1 MAQEVEAPMQ
11 DKAKSAGNAGE
22 DQQQE
27 RAVLAHIID
36 THPATLRLSDLIR
49 ELSRSDDFSE
59 RDGIERAVREL
70 VKGGLLFRCEGAVL
84 PTRAALY
91 LYELGVG

>member
-1 MAQEVEAPMQ
+1 MQ
-11 DKAKSAGNAGE
+11 DKAKSADTAGE
-22 DQQQE
+22 DQQTE
-27 RAVLAHIID
+27 RAVLAHVID
-36 THPATLRLSDLIR
+36 AHPATLRLSDLIR
-49 ELSRSDDFSE
+49 ELGDPEDFSQ

-91 LYELGVG
+91 LSELGLA